1 MLSFKQLSKISPDVY
16 DFSLSL
22 KSFDDEH
29 FVINLPTSN
38 NTLMMFNPNKFKT
51 CENLFLFLE
60 SKINCYTVTI
70 SKMYAM
76 TLRLF

>member
-1 MLSFKQLSKISPDVY
+1 MLSFKQLFEISSNVY
-16 DFSLSL
+16 DFSVSL
-22 KSFDDEH
+22 KSFDSKH
-29 FVINLPTSN
+29 FVIKLILTFKS
-38 NTLMMFNPNKFKT
+38 NKFKT
-51 CENLFLFLE
+51 YENLFLFLE